1 MTKYF
6 LPVVMLK
13 FYFKESFKRGIV
25 QLVRRP
31 MYFLMMVIV
40 PILGCWAIMD
50 MMKAGAVR
58 DVPVGVVDLDDS
70 DMSRKLV
77 RVLDAMEQVSVKRHF
92 KDFKQAKLA
101 VQNGEI
107 LGFYFI
113 PEDMQQSILSG
124 KEPTVS
130 YYVNYSYFAPASMQY
145 KGFKTISLLTKA
157 GVVQTVLRTVG
168 LPNQAIMATMQ
179 PYATHEHMPANP
191 WLNYNYYLSSSF
203 VPCFFALMILMV
215 TAFTL
220 GSELKSGLCR
230 QWLAVAGDNM
240 VLAITAKLIPHTVL
254 FTAVGWFVQWMMYR
268 VYGLP
273 LNCNPW
279 HMLLAMPLL
288 VMANQGF
295 AVLMY
300 CFTPNFRFGSTLCT
314 LMGMLSFSF
323 CAFSMPEESL
333 YPWVAAIGYMV
344 PIKYYFLL
352 SVDQAING
360 IDLYYSRVYYA
371 ALVGFIILP
380 LIFSWRIKHQC
391 MNPIYVP

>member
-1 MTKYF
+1 M
-6 LPVVMLK
+6 VK
-13 FYFKESFKRGIV
+13 FYFIESFKRGLV

-40 PILGCWAIMD
+40 PLLGSWALLD
-50 MMKAGAVR
+50 LMKGGVIR
-58 DVPVGVVDLDDS
+58 EVPVGVVDLDDS
-70 DMSRKLV
+70 ELSRRLL
-77 RVLDAMEQVSVKRHF
+77 RNLNAFQQVDIRYQY
-92 KDFKQAKLA
+92 KDFKEAKWA
-101 VQNGEI
+101 VQRGEI
-107 LGFYFI
+107 LGFYYV
-113 PEDMQQSILSG
+113 PADLQQRALSG
-124 KEPTVS
+124 RSPEVS
-130 YYVNYSYFAPASMQY
+130 YYINYSYFPAASMQY
-145 KGFKTISLLTKA
+145 KGFKTISLLTN
-157 GVVQTVLRTVG
+157 GGIVQTVLRTVG
-168 LPNQAIMATMQ
+168 LPQESVMATLQ
-179 PYATHEHMPANP
+179 PYVAHSHAPGNP
-191 WLNYNYYLSSSF
+191 WLNYDFYLNLSF
-203 VPCFFALMILMV
+203 VPCLFSLIILLV

-220 GSELKSGLCR
+220 GTELKSGLCR

-240 VLAITAKLIPHTVL
+240 VLALTGKLIPHTVL
-254 FTAVGWFVQWMMYR
+254 FTAVGWLIQWLMFV
-268 VYGLP
+268 VYELP

-295 AVLMY
+295 AVLMF

-323 CAFSMPEESL
+323 CAFSLPEEAM

-352 SVDQAING
+352 SVDQALNG

-371 ALVGFIILP
+371 MLGVFIILP
-380 LIFSWRIKHQC
+380 LVLSWRIKREC